1 MDLSVVVPC
10 YNEEESVRE
19 LYKRVS
25 AACKAAPKINTYEII
40 LVNDG
45 SKDSTMQHLRALAD
59 EDPHVVAVNLSRNH
73 GHQLALSAGLGEA
86 KGDYIFVLDADL
98 QDPPE
103 LLTPMLERARKGA
116 DVVYGQRK
124 ERKGETWFKL
134 FTAKVFYRT
143 LSFLSDIHI
152 PENVGDFRLMS
163 RRVLDQLLAMPEQ
176 QRFIRGMIAWIGFKQ
191 EPFLYE
197 RDARFAGVTK
207 YPFLKLVQFAID
219 AITSFSI
226 RPLRIAI
233 PFALLGAGLAG
244 VLGLGAIISYF
255 TGGTITGWASLAC
268 LITFFAALQLLC
280 IALIGEYIG
289 RTYIEVKRR
298 PLYIVSEVVRNAKNP
313 AKKIES
319 RANTKAG
326 AITTTTKKAPAKK
339 TTKKAA
345 PKKTGTKKTAAAKK
359 A

>member
-1 MDLSVVVPC
+1 MQFDILKQSGPEEKHMDLSVVIPC
-10 YNEEESVRE
+10 YNEEESIRE
-19 LYKRVS
+19 TYKRVS
-25 AACKAAPKINTYEII
+25 AACLNAPGIKSFEII

-45 SKDSTMQHLRALAD
+45 SKDRTMEILRELCAD
-59 EDPHVVAVNLSRNH
+59 DAHVVAVNLSRNH
-73 GHQLALSAGLGEA
+73 GHQLALSAGLAEA
-86 KGDYIFVLDADL
+86 KGAYIFVLDADL

-103 LLTPMLERARKGA
+103 LLTPMLERARAGV

-134 FTAKVFYRT
+134 WCARSFYRV
-143 LSFLSDIHI
+143 LSFLSETKI

-191 EPFLYE
+191 EAFEYE
-197 RDARFAGVTK
+197 RDPRFAGVTK
-207 YPFLKLVQFAID
+207 YPFLKLIHFAID

-233 PFALLGAGLAG
+233 PFAVFGAFLAG
-244 VLGLGAIISYF
+244 ILGLGAIISYF

-268 LITFFAALQLLC
+268 LITFFAALQLIC

-289 RTYIEVKRR
+289 RTFIEVKRR
-298 PLYIVSEVVRNAKNP
+298 PLYIVHEVVRHKNAP
-313 AKKIES
+313 APKKIE
-319 RANTKAG
+319 RPKTKAG
-326 AITTTTKKAPAKK
+326 AKK
-339 TTKKAA
+339 TTATK
-345 PKKTGTKKTAAAKK
+345 KKTSAK